1 METSLRYDGDSKA
14 LRIHAKEKFP
24 IDSNTHLQ
32 VNGELDTGHGG
43 PTHFSAALRHFYPN
57 FTGSLGVG
65 LLYNKE
71 DKLLYSVR
79 GKKEFPLSA
88 NGLVRFN
95 IKGRY
100 YVDREFHERKARRV
114 AEFTWSVLNVREG
127 QDVRF
132 KLGYEVFDKVT
143 YFQIRENNWSL
154 NGDSNGK
161 WNVRYDL

>member
-1 METSLRYDGDSKA
+1 MLTSLRYGGDSKA

-24 IDSNTHLQ
+24 IDSKTHLQ

-43 PTHFSAALRHFYPN
+43 PTQFSAVLRHFYPN
-57 FTGSLGVG
+57 FSGSLGVG
-65 LLYNKE
+65 LLYNKD

-79 GKKEFPLSA
+79 GKKEFPLASD
-88 NGLVRFN
+88 GLVRFN
-95 IKGRY
+95 IKGQY
-100 YVDREFHERKARRV
+100 DVDREFHERKARKA
-114 AEFTWSVLNVREG
+114 AEFTWSILNFRDG

-132 KLGYEVFDKVT
+132 KLGYEVSDKVT

-154 NGDSNGK
+154 NGDSSGK